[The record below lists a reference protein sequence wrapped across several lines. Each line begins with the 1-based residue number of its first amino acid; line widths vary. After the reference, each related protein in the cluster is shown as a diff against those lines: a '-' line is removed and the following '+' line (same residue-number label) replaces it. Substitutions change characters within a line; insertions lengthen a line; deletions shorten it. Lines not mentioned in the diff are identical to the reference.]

1 MLYFYNTLQG
11 YCSRFGTAESSARL
25 SYYSTSNLQMQ
36 ESIYKATPTWP
47 SSGVTVSVYGHRT
60 STFYTVFF
68 TARGP
73 RSYSLFEAR
82 RTSPLDNEWE

>member
-11 YCSRFGTAESSARL
+11 NCSRFGTAEGSDRL

-36 ESIYKATPTWP
+36 ESIYK
-47 SSGVTVSVYGHRT
+47 SSVLEPFSGGTVSVCKHRK
-60 STFYTVFF
+60 STRYTVFA